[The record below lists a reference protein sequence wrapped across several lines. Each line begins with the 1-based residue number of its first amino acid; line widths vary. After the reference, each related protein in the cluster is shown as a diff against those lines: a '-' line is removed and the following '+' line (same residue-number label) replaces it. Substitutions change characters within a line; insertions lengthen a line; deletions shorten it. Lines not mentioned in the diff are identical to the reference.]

1 MAASGTRP
9 FRPVRRDLAVQIT
22 PPIEPEL
29 IDKRSALSDEPPSL
43 AQVRLL
49 AQLMDSAFE
58 IPGLRMRVGLDAI
71 LGLLPGVGDLA
82 SSFVSLY
89 ILQAANRRGVSRLI
103 LSRMAFNVLVDWL
116 VGSIPLAG
124 DVFDVF
130 WKSNQKNVHL
140 LLQHKGTPAN
150 GRRSKTG
157 DWLFLGLLIATLM
170 LVFAGS
176 LAITLFIASRMTRW
190 LLAD

>member
-1 MAASGTRP
+1 M
-9 FRPVRRDLAVQIT
+9 QIT

-43 AQVRLL
+43 VQVRLL

-124 DVFDVF
+124 DAFDVF

-140 LLQHKGTPAN
+140 LLQHKGAPAN

-157 DWLFLGLLIATLM
+157 DWLFLGLLITILM